1 MGTFI
6 SILIVLAALA
16 TVLIVLVQNSKGGGL
31 AASFS
36 QANNIMGVRKS
47 TDVLEKTTWWLAGI
61 VMFLCVVSTIFI
73 QSPSMDHQKTDS
85 NIINAEKSNKPAQ
98 AIPSFDG
105 GVAPAPVNEATST
118 EAPAEASTP
127 ATTEAP
133 APAN

>member
-31 AASFS
+31 ASSFS

-61 VMFLCVVSTIFI
+61 VMFLCIISTIFI
-73 QSPSMDHQKTDS
+73 QNPSMDHKKTDS
-85 NIINAEKSNKPAQ
+85 NIINAEKSNKATQ
-98 AIPSFDG
+98 TLPSFDG
-105 GVAPAPVNEATST
+105 GVAPSANTNT
-118 EAPAEASTP
+118 ESTP
-127 ATTEAP
+127 VIDASKEAG
-133 APAN
+133 AETSNTAK